1 MPRRDIITGRII
13 EDIVAPPV
21 QEPAPTTI
29 AITEPTNLEEVE
41 IPREIEEEDSETHT
55 KWTAIMIDSQELSS
69 FMSCPRKYDYG
80 FNQHLVPVGGMSR
93 GIDRGTIVHNGLLE
107 YWKEMI
113 SSGDYQQA
121 TRNCIKRAKK
131 ELDKDIKFDSES
143 KLDTLQTILDFLKHI
158 QSNSWIPLEVEKYF
172 RVKAYEDPK
181 LRLRI
186 YLHGRIDLIVR
197 TTQIPVL
204 PIDFKT
210 ESERWFYSQLNNQFR
225 IYATACGTNLVGIQ
239 RVGFQKTLEPKD
251 KFKLDLLPFDQDVLD
266 EFRNELLPYWAKQML
281 LCHEENYYPMN
292 TSSCIKGHFKCQ
304 YSDGVNNGICNVS
317 RSVRGQKL
325 NRYFIRGEAWDPSKH
340 E

>member
-13 EDIVAPPV
+13 EDEPKAQAPMPS
-21 QEPAPTTI
+21 APTKETI
-29 AITEPTNLEEVE
+29 AESITELEQEV
-41 IPREIEEEDSETHT
+41 PREIIEEDSNT
-55 KWTAIMIDSQELSS
+55 KWTALMVDSQELSS

-80 FNQHLVPVGGMSR
+80 FNQHLVPVGGMAK
-93 GIDRGTIVHNGLLE
+93 GMDRGTIVHNGLLE
-107 YWKEMI
+107 YWKVMI
-113 SSGDYQQA
+113 KNNDYQEA
-121 TRNCIKRAKK
+121 TKNCIRRAKE
-131 ELDKDIKFDSES
+131 ELEKDIKFNSDD
-143 KLDTLQTILDFLKHI
+143 KLEILQTILDFLKHI
-158 QSNSWIPLEVEKYF
+158 QANSWVPLEVEKYF

-197 TTQIPVL
+197 TPQIPVL

-210 ESERWFYSQLNNQFR
+210 ESERWFYSQLSNQFR
-225 IYATACGTNLVGIQ
+225 IYAIACGTNLVGIQ

-251 KFKLDLLPFDQDVLD
+251 KFKLDLLPFDQDVID

-281 LCHEENYYPMN
+281 MCHEENYYPMN